1 MANNVYASC
10 VSVDCQGVLLI
21 GGSGTGKSDLAL
33 RLIMDKK
40 AVLVADDRVELELR
54 NSLITASAPLP
65 LKGLLEVRG
74 IGIMTFPCLSEVP
87 LSLAVRL
94 NCAEEKTER
103 LPAPEFFEFDG
114 VRIPQIRLCAFEAS
128 AAAKIIAFLHNPLAD
143 V

>member
-1 MANNVYASC
+1 M
-10 VSVDCQGVLLI
+10 
-21 GGSGTGKSDLAL
+21 
-33 RLIMDKK
+33 
-40 AVLVADDRVELELR
+40 
-54 NSLITASAPLP
+54 LP

>member
-1 MANNVYASC
+1 MLPAFPSMVKAFCLS
-10 VSVDCQGVLLI
+10 

-74 IGIMTFPCLSEVP
+74 IGIMTFPVCLKSRYLW
-87 LSLAVRL
+87 LSA
-94 NCAEEKTER
+94 
-103 LPAPEFFEFDG
+103 
-114 VRIPQIRLCAFEAS
+114 
-128 AAAKIIAFLHNPLAD
+128 
-143 V
+143 

>member
-10 VSVDCQGVLLI
+10 VSVDGQGVLLI

-65 LKGLLEVRG
+65 LK
-74 IGIMTFPCLSEVP
+74 
-87 LSLAVRL
+87 
-94 NCAEEKTER
+94 
-103 LPAPEFFEFDG
+103 
-114 VRIPQIRLCAFEAS
+114 
-128 AAAKIIAFLHNPLAD
+128 
-143 V
+143 